1 MRIKE
6 GVTETAAKTK
16 KPSPG
21 EGLSSEK
28 EQATIRLPVEL
39 KKKLERE
46 AARRG
51 VSLHDMIAF
60 ILWEDLQHIPQE

>member
-6 GVTETAAKTK
+6 GVPETAAKTK
-16 KPSPG
+16 PPSPG
-21 EGLSSEK
+21 EGLSGEK
-28 EQATIRLPVEL
+28 EQTTIRLPVEL
-39 KKKLERE
+39 KKKLEWE

-51 VSLHDMIAF
+51 VSLHDLIMF